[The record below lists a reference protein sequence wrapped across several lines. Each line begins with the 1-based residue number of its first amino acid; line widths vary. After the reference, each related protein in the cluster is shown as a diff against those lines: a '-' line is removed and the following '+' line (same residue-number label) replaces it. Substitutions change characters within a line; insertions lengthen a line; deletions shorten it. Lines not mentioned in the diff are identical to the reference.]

1 MSEDEYNYI
10 DKIEREIDVFNS
22 MQIEVGVL
30 HDDFLQMIAVVNN
43 DGAVIRAK
51 NVPYLVIPLM
61 KNGVRTYI
69 KKKSVSIPARKFME
83 RTITRHEGRWQT
95 IAVQQITKLMNGDGS
110 AMMALHMIGHI
121 AVEQMKSEIVRFK
134 VPHNAP
140 LTVANKGFDD
150 PLIDT
155 GALRDAIDYR
165 IVPKNI

>member
-1 MSEDEYNYI
+1 MIDDFNYI
-10 DKIEREIDVFNS
+10 DKIEHEIDVFNS
-22 MQIEVGVL
+22 MAIEVGVL
-30 HDDFLQMIAVVNN
+30 KDDYLQMIAVVNN

-51 NVPYLVIPLM
+51 NVPYLVIPYR
-61 KNGVRTYI
+61 KDGVMTYI
-69 KKKSVSIPARKFME
+69 KKKSVSIPARRFME

-95 IAVQQITKLMNGDGS
+95 LAMQQLTKLMNGDGT

-155 GALRDAIDYR
+155 GALRDAINYR
-165 IVPKNI
+165 IVPKSI